1 VSVPGGT
8 ERPAFDP
15 RHDARF
21 QRGYRPGD
29 GSDDTDGEA
38 TPVRRVRAS
47 RPATAAAPRARE
59 GVTVVPHAA
68 ADPAPEPPG
77 ADVDDPD
84 DLDELSFDA
93 NAFLDEPEPSRWN
106 PFIALLWVLG
116 PAFVLP
122 AIAVQYLSATFSYSS
137 ISYNGSGPMPFGM
150 LIQQLG
156 YAVAPS
162 LLTAG
167 LVIIAGLLF
176 WHAAAWRARRR
187 PLAPR

>member
-29 GSDDTDGEA
+29 GSDDEA
-38 TPVRRVRAS
+38 TPARRVRAS
-47 RPATAAAPRARE
+47 RPATAAAPRAQE

-84 DLDELSFDA
+84 ELSFDA
-93 NAFLDEPEPSRWN
+93 DAFLDEPEPSRWN

-176 WHAAAWRARRR
+176 WHAVAWRARRR